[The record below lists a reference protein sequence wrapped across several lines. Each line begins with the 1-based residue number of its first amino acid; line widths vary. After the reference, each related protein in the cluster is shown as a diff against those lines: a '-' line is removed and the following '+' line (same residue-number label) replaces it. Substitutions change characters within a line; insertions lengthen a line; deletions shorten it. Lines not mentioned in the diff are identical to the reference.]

1 MMFSAR
7 GFFSSNGVKERDK
20 IHCSSGEMPGSAG
33 VGQNNS
39 FTGQPHPLPGALS
52 VQYER
57 GEFSL
62 DGAGQSLLISY
73 DRLAETFTGGVWG
86 GPYIETL
93 RWDAPSTRNRV
104 ICCPGRTGITKHFLS
119 PAAMIDVSIPI

>member
-57 GEFSL
+57 GGIF
-62 DGAGQSLLISY
+62 
-73 DRLAETFTGGVWG
+73 F
-86 GPYIETL
+86 
-93 RWDAPSTRNRV
+93 RWS
-104 ICCPGRTGITKHFLS
+104 GSK
-119 PAAMIDVSIPI
+119 SINIV